1 MYGLFVGGVCRVCSV
16 AGSERSEDVEME
28 RFIEA
33 EEVSDAGGVGA
44 VCLRVHFGAWI

>member
-1 MYGLFVGGVCRVCSV
+1 MFVGRVCRVRSI

-28 RFIEA
+28 RLVEA
-33 EEVSDAGGVGA
+33 AGVSDVGGIGA